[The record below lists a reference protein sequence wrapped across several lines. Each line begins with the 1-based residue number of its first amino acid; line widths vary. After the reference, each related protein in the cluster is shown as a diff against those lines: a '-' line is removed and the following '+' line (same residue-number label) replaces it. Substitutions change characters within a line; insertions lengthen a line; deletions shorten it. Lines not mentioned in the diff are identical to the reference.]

1 MPAKMNRRPD
11 DGGYARGDETR
22 NRILEAAIDVFGEFG
37 FEGASTRVLAMKA
50 QSNMAAIQY
59 YFGSKLDLYLA
70 CAEHLADRAADGL
83 RAAFALVD
91 AIDLTSEKPALVEQL
106 CDFFDLQ
113 TRYLYDSGETEH
125 WVLFLA
131 REQMAHESAA
141 FDIIHARLTVP
152 MVQRCARVVGAIIGH
167 AEDDEETLL
176 RTSMITSHA
185 LVLRINA
192 KSTLRL
198 LGWADL
204 NGERSIRWRKIMR
217 EHLRGMLM
225 SATSGPRELSVISLN
240 V

>member
-1 MPAKMNRRPD
+1 MPAKINRRPD

-22 NRILEAAIDVFGEFG
+22 NRILEGAIDVFGEFG
-37 FEGASTRVLAMKA
+37 FDGASTRVLATRA

-70 CAEHLADRAADGL
+70 CAEHLADQAAEGL
-83 RAAFALVD
+83 RDAFALVD
-91 AIDLTSEKPALVEQL
+91 AIDLTIEKSALVERL

-131 REQMAHESAA
+131 REQMARDSAA
-141 FDIIHARLTVP
+141 FDIIHARLTLP
-152 MVQRCARVVGAIIGH
+152 MLLKCARVVGAIIGRP
-167 AEDDEETLL
+167 EGDEETLL
-176 RTSMITSHA
+176 RTSMIASQT

-204 NGERSIRWRKIMR
+204 NGERSMRWRKIMR

-225 SATSGPRELSVISLN
+225 SANSG
-240 V
+240 